1 MLVKPSY
8 FYISNCYANQLTG
21 FYMRAPPAIN
31 ALNINSIGQM
41 KNEVTLVLVKKNKF
55 VILPSQS
62 FSGLTYSVISNVG
75 ASSVITSHL

>member
-21 FYMRAPPAIN
+21 FYMRTPPAIN

-41 KNEVTLVLVKKNKF
+41 KNEVTLVLVKKKQICYITVT
-55 VILPSQS
+55 VIFRVDL
-62 FSGLTYSVISNVG
+62 FGD
-75 ASSVITSHL
+75 